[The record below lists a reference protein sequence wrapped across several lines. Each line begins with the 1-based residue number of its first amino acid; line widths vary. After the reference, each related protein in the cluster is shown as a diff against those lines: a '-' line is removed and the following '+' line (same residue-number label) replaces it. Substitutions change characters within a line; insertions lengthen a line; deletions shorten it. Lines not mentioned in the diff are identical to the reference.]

1 MIEILLCVLFAW
13 LFYHALR
20 LTFKIAWGVAKI
32 IAVLLI
38 IAALPALIGCLL
50 FASGLILLA
59 PVALIAI
66 AWGLLKACC

>member
-1 MIEILLCVLFAW
+1 MIDILLVALFVW

-20 LTFKIAWGVAKI
+20 LTFKIAWGVAKV
-32 IAVLLI
+32 IAVLLVI
-38 IAALPALIGCLL
+38 IALPSLIGCLL

-59 PVALIAI
+59 PVAIIAI